1 MNYKEYLSAIKPVG
15 RELENKI
22 QSKLNNLTKPLGSLG
37 RLEEIAKKYCLIR
50 QTTSPILKNKVIFVL
65 AGDHG
70 IVEEGVSAFPQ
81 EVTQQMVFNFINGGA
96 GINVLSKHIGA
107 KVVVADLGV
116 KGDIQNEQLKNKKVN
131 QGTQNMAKGPAMTEE
146 EAVQAIENGIDLAEE
161 EINNGM
167 DILGIG
173 EMGIGNTTPAS
184 AITSA
189 ITGAPV
195 ENITGRGT
203 GIDDKGLENKI
214 EIIKKVLHIN
224 KPDKNDGLDVLLK
237 VGGYEIGGMTGIILS
252 AAKNNIPVIIDGFIS
267 SSAALIAYQLNPNI
281 KDYLIASHQSVE
293 KGHKIILDHLSL
305 SPLLDLDL
313 RLGEGT
319 GSALGMSLVEAGI
332 KIYNEMATFES
343 AGVSEKDE

>member
-1 MNYKEYLSAIKPVG
+1 MKYNDYIQEIKPIDMK
-15 RELENKI
+15 LEKEI
-22 QSKLNNLTKPLGSLG
+22 QGKLDNLTKPLGSLG

-50 QTTSPILKNKVIFVL
+50 QTASPVLKNKVIFVL

-81 EVTQQMVFNFINGGA
+81 EVTQQMVLNFLNGGA
-96 GINVLSKHIGA
+96 GINVLSKHVGA

-131 QGTQNMAKGPAMTEE
+131 KGTQNMANGPAMTEE
-146 EAVQAIENGIDLAEE
+146 EAVQAIETGIDLAEE
-161 EINNGM
+161 EIKNGM
-167 DILGIG
+167 DLLGIG

-184 AITSA
+184 AITSV

-195 ENITGRGT
+195 EDITGRGT

-214 EIIKKVLHIN
+214 ETIKKVLDIN
-224 KPDKNDGLDVLLK
+224 KPDKNDGLDVLSK
-237 VGGYEIGGMTGIILS
+237 VGGYEIGGMAGIILS

-267 SSAALIAYQLNPNI
+267 SSAALIAFQLNPNI

-293 KGHKIILDHLSL
+293 KGHKIILDHLGL
-305 SPLLDLDL
+305 SALLDLDL